1 LVAAVGAV
9 STDYD
14 DAAAVASAVAV
25 LYPAIYRRARPA
37 FDEAT
42 GITPKMVAA
51 IQHLHQA
58 GPLTVGEQA
67 DHHGLSKP
75 AMTELVDR
83 LERRGLVARLTDE
96 RDRRRV
102 FVWLTDAGRH
112 QAERS
117 LQVLD
122 VDVLTAAT
130 KHLGRTQRR
139 NLVLGLRALVR
150 SLEGDDR

>member
-1 LVAAVGAV
+1 MPVRVTA
-9 STDYD
+9 TDYD
-14 DAAAVASAVAV
+14 DAEAVARAVAA
-25 LYPAIYRRARPA
+25 LYPAVYRQARPTYDA
-37 FDEAT
+37 AA

-51 IQHLHQA
+51 VQHLHQS

-67 DHHGLSKP
+67 EHHGLSRP

-83 LERRGLVARLTDE
+83 LEHRGLVSRLTDE

-122 VDVLTAAT
+122 VDVLASAT
-130 KHLGRTQRR
+130 KHLGRTDRR
-139 NLVLGLRALVR
+139 HLVLGLRALVHA
-150 SLEGDDR
+150 LEGEGT

>member
-1 LVAAVGAV
+1 VI
-9 STDYD
+9 TDYD
-14 DAAAVASAVAV
+14 DAGAVATAVAS
-25 LYPAIYRRARPA
+25 LYPAVYRRARPA
-37 FDEAT
+37 FDVDT

-51 IQHLHQA
+51 IQHLQLA

-67 DHHGLSKP
+67 EHHGLSKS

-83 LERRGLVARLTDE
+83 LEQRGLVARMSDE

-139 NLVLGLRALVR
+139 HLVLGLRALVR
-150 SLEGDDR
+150 ALEGDDR